1 MGACKCLC
9 KQYLCISNESRLP
22 RPTPS
27 GAGGKGSCQDMAAAA
42 AAAPH
47 AQLPAAVLVHCAA
60 AAGAPHG
67 GAGCCGREQH
77 ARPAVPRPGGPAL
90 GLPAR
95 LCQLPGRPTRGIQV
109 SLLPDSPVSR
119 VGVSRND
126 RTAVA
131 ESCGRRCYHVGGI
144 SRMKQTHHDRSSIR
158 VLKSHG
164 DDEGLRH
171 SQNMAHS
178 SCHAWRLMMQTF
190 VVEIPACTRM

>member
-1 MGACKCLC
+1 
-9 KQYLCISNESRLP
+9 
-22 RPTPS
+22 
-27 GAGGKGSCQDMAAAA
+27 MAAAA
-42 AAAPH
+42 AAAPR
-47 AQLPAAVLVHCAA
+47 APVPAAVLVHCAA

-67 GAGCCGREQH
+67 RAGCCGREQH

-90 GLPAR
+90 GLLAR

-119 VGVSRND
+119 VGLSRNKGNV
-126 RTAVA
+126 VA
-131 ESCGRRCYHVGGI
+131 ESCAMRCCHVEGM
-144 SRMKQTHHDRSSIR
+144 SRMKETHHDRSSIR

-190 VVEIPACTRM
+190 VVEILACTRM